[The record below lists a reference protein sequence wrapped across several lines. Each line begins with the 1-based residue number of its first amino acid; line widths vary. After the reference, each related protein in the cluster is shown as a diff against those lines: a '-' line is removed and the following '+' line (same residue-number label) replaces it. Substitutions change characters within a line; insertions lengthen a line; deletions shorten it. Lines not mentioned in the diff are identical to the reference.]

1 MESMR
6 IRSNDIQDFLFY
18 DGKKPVQTLTLTKY
32 VSTNMAVMPD
42 EHVEDDVARDDVG
55 VVEAAAHVV
64 ERRRQVLPRV
74 RLAQLPQVRQEL
86 LLHVNPESTQ

>member
-1 MESMR
+1 
-6 IRSNDIQDFLFY
+6 
-18 DGKKPVQTLTLTKY
+18 
-32 VSTNMAVMPD
+32 MAVIMPD

-55 VVEAAAHVV
+55 VVEAAPHVV

-86 LLHVNPESTQ
+86 LLHVNPGRMIQDG

>member
-1 MESMR
+1 MIVLHHNKAWYKTFLLVNESESMA
-6 IRSNDIQDFLFY
+6 
-18 DGKKPVQTLTLTKY
+18 
-32 VSTNMAVMPD
+32 AVPD

-55 VVEAAAHVV
+55 VVEAAPHVV

-86 LLHVNPESTQ
+86 LLHVNPGMIQQGG

>member
-1 MESMR
+1 MSSCHNAYQIQSHQRLLWSLAQSLVNESESM
-6 IRSNDIQDFLFY
+6 
-18 DGKKPVQTLTLTKY
+18 
-32 VSTNMAVMPD
+32 AVIPD

-55 VVEAAAHVV
+55 VVEAAPHVV

-86 LLHVNPESTQ
+86 LLHVNPGMIQQGG

>member
-1 MESMR
+1 MLGTKLGTKVKVLVNESESMA
-6 IRSNDIQDFLFY
+6 
-18 DGKKPVQTLTLTKY
+18 
-32 VSTNMAVMPD
+32 AVPD

-55 VVEAAAHVV
+55 VVEAAPHVV

-86 LLHVNPESTQ
+86 LLHVNPGRIQDG